1 MVIQFGLSLVIPV
14 LACLYGAWWL
24 TENTSVGGWV
34 FIPALILGIGASCMT
49 WYKLYLRYENKRRK
63 EEAAALPRTVS
74 GTAPDGNPEG
84 SRQETAVKKKQA
96 KRGRKGRK
104 PEAERRA
111 SFNAHL

>member
-49 WYKLYLRYENKRRK
+49 AYKVYKAAMAKEDKNRK
-63 EEAAALPRTVS
+63 NRP
-74 GTAPDGNPEG
+74 
-84 SRQETAVKKKQA
+84 SRGYN
-96 KRGRKGRK
+96 R
-104 PEAERRA
+104 
-111 SFNAHL
+111 HI